1 MRTPKNFACNICDAS
16 TDKLYIL
23 PNGET
28 FDFDP
33 MKTRLNNNVMVI
45 GGSGSSKT
53 RGVVI
58 PNTLAATGSYIISDP
73 KGSIFRKYSG
83 YMQKRGYNV
92 IHLDFIHPDRSDGYN
107 MFDYVESPNDILKLA
122 HYMVYAGKNSESIAD
137 PFWDSSSEILL
148 SSLIGS
154 LIASGIRDKSNIAGI
169 TELLTMIDAQSLEAG
184 GKCKLDYYF
193 DKLCLRTQGKND
205 IAEWSRKQ
213 FNKFRQTP
221 PKTLNCILTTL
232 QGTIGNLDTP
242 EINQMML
249 QTTIEFE
256 KLGTEKTVVF
266 VEVSDTDRS
275 KDILINTFYTQA
287 INALCT
293 FADERCENSSLPVP
307 VRFFLDDFGTNCK
320 IEGFEN
326 MISNI
331 RSRNISALIVLQSE
345 SQLMKGY
352 GFSAHTIIDNCD
364 TLIYMGG
371 NDVDTATTI
380 AKRANKPLSRILDMP
395 VGTNWVFRRGEKPR
409 YSRTIDIDE
418 YTMAAII
425 PLEYTEDKMYDEIT
439 FMGELVS

>member
-1 MRTPKNFACNICDAS
+1 MRTPTNFACNICDAS

-28 FDFDP
+28 FDLDP

-73 KGSIFRKYSG
+73 KGSLYRKYHN
-83 YMQKRGYNV
+83 YMQKRGYKV

-137 PFWDSSSEILL
+137 PFWDSCSEILL

-169 TELLTMIDAQSLEAG
+169 VELLAMIDAQALESGA
-184 GKCKLDYYF
+184 KCKLDYLF
-193 DKLCLRTQGKND
+193 DKLCFRSKSKNN
-205 IAEWSRKQ
+205 IAEWSRNQ
-213 FNKFRQTP
+213 FEKFRQTP

-266 VEVSDTDRS
+266 VEASDTDRS

-352 GFSAHTIIDNCD
+352 GFSAHTIVDNCD

-418 YTMAAII
+418 YTMAAVI

-439 FMGELVS
+439 FMNELVS